1 MTQPSRKQVRPP
13 GPGERR
19 SDGERPF
26 PAGELAD
33 IGVNVLEG
41 RTAVTRP
48 WEHCVAV
55 SQAYAIAARQP
66 DSPPWAA
73 AAAEWPQGWLWGIE
87 PVSPILK
94 RRLGRVPTTADA
106 EEEITAARRY
116 LKRLGNEPPPCPED
130 IIESRLCW
138 LIGWSD
144 WLPDFVPRESL
155 GGFADVIRPE
165 ADVDQMADMAL
176 NRYQPLWSATPH
188 PIREHERY
196 AKDVLE
202 AVYLGAVFT
211 ALAWA
216 LEVCESPHG
225 RPPYDGT
232 GIDDEIADADTAI
245 SNALPGTAGMAQAA
259 GHWYSLHWL
268 RGTDTVPP
276 VDDKGRGLFNPDSG
290 LHAVLAERI
299 RRGQVGWSAAQSTS
313 GRLYCG

>member
-26 PAGELAD
+26 PADELAD
-33 IGVNVLEG
+33 IGVNVIEG

-73 AAAEWPQGWLWGIE
+73 PAAEWPQGWLWGIE

-106 EEEITAARRY
+106 EVEIIAARRY

-144 WLPDFVPRESL
+144 WLPDFVRCEHL
-155 GGFADVIRPE
+155 GGFAEVIRPE
-165 ADVDQMADMAL
+165 ADVDRMADSAL
-176 NRYQPLWSATPH
+176 KRYEPLWSAVSGPV
-188 PIREHERY
+188 HERDRCDN
-196 AKDVLE
+196 AVLE
-202 AVYLGAVFT
+202 AVYLGATFS
-211 ALAWA
+211 ALAWV
-216 LEVCESPHG
+216 LGVGESPHR

-245 SNALPGTAGMAQAA
+245 NTALPGTAGMAQAA
-259 GHWYSLHWL
+259 GHRYSLHWL

-276 VDDKGRGLFNPDSG
+276 VDDHGRGLFDPDSG
-290 LHAVLAERI
+290 LHAMLAERI
-299 RRGQVGWSAAQSTS
+299 RHGQAGWDVA
-313 GRLYCG
+313 

>member
-144 WLPDFVPRESL
+144 WLPDFVHREHL
-155 GGFADVIRPE
+155 GGFAEVIRPE
-165 ADVDQMADMAL
+165 ADVDQMARMAL
-176 NRYQPLWSATPH
+176 NRYEPLRSAVPQP
-188 PIREHERY
+188 ICEHERH
-196 AKDVLE
+196 ADDVLG

-211 ALAWA
+211 ALTWA
-216 LEVCESPHG
+216 LGVCESPHG
-225 RPPYDGT
+225 RAPYAGT
-232 GIDDEIADADTAI
+232 GIDDETADADTAL
-245 SNALPGTAGMAQAA
+245 NAALAGTAGMAQAV
-259 GHWYSLHWL
+259 GHWYSLRWL

-276 VDDKGRGLFNPDSG
+276 LDDHGRGLFEPSSG
-290 LHAVLAERI
+290 LHAILAERV
-299 RRGQVGWSAAQSTS
+299 RRGQAGWHS
-313 GRLYCG
+313 

>member
-1 MTQPSRKQVRPP
+1 MAQPSRKPVRPP
-13 GPGERR
+13 GPGEPRPD
-19 SDGERPF
+19 SGRPF

-73 AAAEWPQGWLWGIE
+73 AAAELPQHWLWGIE

-94 RRLGRVPTTADA
+94 RRLGRVPETAEA
-106 EEEITAARRY
+106 EEEIVVARRY
-116 LKRLGNEPPPCPED
+116 LKRLGNDAPPRPED

-155 GGFADVIRPE
+155 GGFAEVIRPE
-165 ADVDQMADMAL
+165 ADVDRMADMAV
-176 NRYQPLWSATPH
+176 NRYQPLWSAAPR
-188 PIREHERY
+188 PVREHERY
-196 AKDVLE
+196 ANNVLE

-216 LEVCESPHG
+216 LGASRSPHG
-225 RPPYDGT
+225 QPPYDGS
-232 GIDDEIADADTAI
+232 GIDDEIADADTAL
-245 SNALPGTAGMAQAA
+245 NAALPGTAGIAQAA

-276 VDDKGRGLFNPDSG
+276 VDDHGRGLFDPGSD
-290 LHAVLAERI
+290 LHAILAERV
-299 RRGQVGWSAAQSTS
+299 RRGQAGWHAA
-313 GRLYCG
+313 